1 MFSLQHLG
9 QMCLTVTLAV
19 WLQVIL
25 PAMRMFLKPSS
36 QRAADGSV
44 IELTRL
50 EKLYRIF
57 ERC

>member
-1 MFSLQHLG
+1 
-9 QMCLTVTLAV
+9 
-19 WLQVIL
+19 
-25 PAMRMFLKPSS
+25 MRMFLKPSS